1 MGAGPGSERWMNV
14 PYIENLAAAKNWSQK
29 PESEP
34 ETRPGERHQSWS
46 QAQRPELEPETRV
59 ETRNQAWRK
68 TPELE
73 PETKTGEDNARVQQL
88 LTASRFKLASRLKL
102 PAWLKLP
109 AKKSNRNFETEIL
122 KQKTSEHFFAAKK

>member
-73 PETKTGEDNARVQQL
+73 PETKTGEDNARVQQQVQTCQQVE
-88 LTASRFKLASRLKL
+88 TASRFKMLLA
-102 PAWLKLP
+102 
-109 AKKSNRNFETEIL
+109 
-122 KQKTSEHFFAAKK
+122 AAG